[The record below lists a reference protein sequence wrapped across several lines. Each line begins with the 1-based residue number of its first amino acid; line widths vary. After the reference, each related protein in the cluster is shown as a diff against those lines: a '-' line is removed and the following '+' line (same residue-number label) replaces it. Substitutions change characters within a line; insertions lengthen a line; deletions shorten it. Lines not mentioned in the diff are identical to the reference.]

1 MRLLRFGCVYLMGL
15 GLLWAGCGPAPAP
28 PTDTPQPGA
37 IATNTSLVFV
47 DCAWSWANRPLPE
60 VTDQLQAALDA
71 AGIPGATARAY
82 DFGENCNDQETGT
95 VARFARI
102 ETDVEIRLEVVD
114 LQDLDAL
121 GSLTDQVVAVLD
133 IFARDSLSGRQPG
146 RIGLNFTLRGAA
158 GHWLYFYDEQLAEAR
173 GRGLSGRALLEALG
187 YPP

>member
-1 MRLLRFGCVYLMGL
+1 MRLPRLRRIYLMGL
-15 GLLWAGCGPAPAP
+15 CLLWAGCGPAPAP
-28 PTDTPQPGA
+28 PTDTPRPA
-37 IATNTSLVFV
+37 TIATNTPLVYV

-60 VTDQLQAALDA
+60 LTDQLQAALDA

-82 DFGENCNDQETGT
+82 DFGENCNNQETGT
-95 VARFARI
+95 VRFARI
-102 ETDVEIRLEVVD
+102 ETDVEIRLEVTD
-114 LQDLDAL
+114 PQDLDAL

-133 IFARDSLSGRQPG
+133 TFVRDSLSGRQPG
-146 RIGLNFTLRGAA
+146 RIGLNFTLRGGA